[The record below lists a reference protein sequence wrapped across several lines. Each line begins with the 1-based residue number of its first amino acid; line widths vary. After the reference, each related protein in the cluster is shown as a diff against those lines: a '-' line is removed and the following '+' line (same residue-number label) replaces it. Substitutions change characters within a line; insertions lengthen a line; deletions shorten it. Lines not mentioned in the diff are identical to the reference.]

1 MGDEAA
7 SFDGKGKTFWRP
19 FIPPL
24 KDLPLRQAIEGDI
37 ELDGVKILSIEFE
50 PFPLGQ
56 VRWIEDPIPPV
67 GIVITACP
75 DENHNYKGFEGSRIR
90 GFKCFIFKFFARSLD
105 PLNPCIASI
114 CLMIIV
120 PIA

>member
-24 KDLPLRQAIEGDI
+24 KDLFLRQAIEGDI

-50 PFPLGQ
+50 PLPLGE

-67 GIVITACP
+67 WIIVTACP
-75 DENHNYKGFEGSRIR
+75 DEDHNYKGFEGSSVESGRWQVAG
-90 GFKCFIFKFFARSLD
+90 GFDYLLLSTFHSRSLD
-105 PLNPCIASI
+105 Q
-114 CLMIIV
+114 
-120 PIA
+120 

>member
-7 SFDGKGKTFWRP
+7 SFDGKGKTFWCP

-24 KDLPLRQAIEGDI
+24 KDLLLWQAIEGDI

-50 PFPLGQ
+50 PLPLGKI
-56 VRWIEDPIPPV
+56 RRIKDPVPPV

-75 DENHNYKGFEGSRIR
+75 DENHN
-90 GFKCFIFKFFARSLD
+90 
-105 PLNPCIASI
+105 
-114 CLMIIV
+114 
-120 PIA
+120 